1 MATIKSIVARNLA
14 ELRKDEELTQG
25 ALAKML
31 NYSDKAVSKWECG
44 DSLPDLETLM
54 TLAKFYGVTLDYL
67 VTENPEK
74 REKKGKDNADVR
86 LMWNRIIL
94 SSIIVVSVFLIATI
108 VFVYENIRG
117 SQIFSWRAFLWSF
130 PLSSLTL
137 LLFMRRWKTE
147 NLIPLVTRS
156 ILVWSLVTCVYL
168 QIAIY
173 SFWYVFLVGIPI
185 QILIVLS
192 YVFKTTKN
200 Q

>member
-54 TLAKFYGVTLDYL
+54 TLANFYGVTLDYL

-74 REKKGKDNADVR
+74 SKKVNGKKADVR

-108 VFVYENIRG
+108 VFVYENMR
-117 SQIFSWRAFLWSF
+117 SLDFFSWRVFLWAL
-130 PLSSLTL
+130 PLSALAL
-137 LLFMRRWKTE
+137 LVFMRRWKIE
-147 NLIPLVTRS
+147 NLIPLITRS
-156 ILVWSLVTCVYL
+156 VLVWSLVSCVYL

-192 YVFKTTKN
+192 YIFKTTRS